1 MQLCDKASAHQ
12 PRATFVLLASHCD
25 GAGGG
30 GGGGGGAAVGEV
42 ISLLS
47 LSLSLFLV
55 IPDLDTDFGK
65 LVGAHRDGA

>member
-1 MQLCDKASAHQ
+1 MQLCDKASARQ

-30 GGGGGGAAVGEV
+30 GGGGAGRGEV
-42 ISLLS
+42 ISSLS

-55 IPDLDTDFGK
+55 IPDLDTDFGE